1 MLKTLKTVQDS
12 VAALHSKHDVPC
24 AVTLILDTPDPK
36 TLAVAESA
44 CLTYPNTRISISA
57 FRDLGLSRNQGIQ
70 ESSADWIAFVDAD
83 DLWGPSWL
91 SLAFTASAQ
100 NPRAIFHPEISFYFG
115 SSTTRESSIV
125 ARHISSTDSN
135 FDPFTLSTE
144 NYWTSACFASR
155 AMFLE
160 TPYRP
165 VDKSKRIG
173 MEDWTFNLET
183 LAKGIHHLVVTDSV
197 HFIRDKP
204 VGSMRDDHSSYS
216 AFHYPVKYL

>member
-12 VAALHSKHDVPC
+12 VATLVAKHDVSC
-24 AVTLILDTPDPK
+24 VVTLILDTPDSR
-36 TLAVAESA
+36 TLEVAESA
-44 CLTYPNTRISISA
+44 CKTYQNTRISISD

-83 DLWGPSWL
+83 DLWGQSWL
-91 SLAFTASAQ
+91 SLAFSASVQ
-100 NPRAIFHPEISFYFG
+100 NPGAIFHPEISYYFG
-115 SSTTRESSIV
+115 SSTTRESNIV
-125 ARHISSTDSN
+125 ARHISSTDSD

-155 AMFLE
+155 AIFLDS
-160 TPYRP
+160 PYRP
-165 VDKSKRIG
+165 VNKAKRIG

-183 LAKGIHHLVVTDSV
+183 LGKGIQHLVVRDSV